1 MKQVRIEVLQYTDD
15 AEGPVIKT
23 LGPMSLSK
31 ADKVE
36 RGLNRNLDHANY
48 WTRQVETLQNEATQ

>member
-1 MKQVRIEVLQYTDD
+1 MKQVRIEVLNYSD
-15 AEGPVIKT
+15 AAKDQVVKT

-48 WTRQVETLQNEATQ
+48 WTRQVETLRNEATQ